1 MKKYIYLCL
10 CLLLCN
16 NIVAQDYLGN
26 FGRIVLCSYYPENG
40 GLPYEA
46 RQFLTNRLNQVTTN
60 FGIGGTDQ
68 NSRFVITAK
77 INILSKDIISGPPQ
91 MIAQQLE
98 INIFIADTIKQTIFA
113 NVSFQA
119 KGIGNNENLAMIDAI
134 KRIDLSNPKI
144 KALLDEGKNKI
155 ISFYATNCNF
165 IIKDALTDAKQGKY
179 DKAIYDLSLVPE
191 VCQECY
197 FKCLDTLIN
206 IYQNKI
212 NIEGKTLVNK
222 AKSVWASKLNPKG
235 AEEVGDILAKID
247 PYSTAQSD
255 ANLLIKIIDSKL
267 RIDQRESWE
276 FKLKQY
282 NDQILIKKEA
292 MRIADEKSKRDAVA
306 AENSA
311 SRNYE
316 LDKMRVNSYREV
328 AITYAKNQP
337 KQITNNR
344 FIFLR

>member
-1 MKKYIYLCL
+1 MKKII
-10 CLLLCN
+10 LLC
-16 NIVAQDYLGN
+16 ICGLMSTSLFAQDKLDD

-40 GLPYEA
+40 SLPDEA

-68 NSRFVITAK
+68 NARFVITAK
-77 INILSKDIISGPPQ
+77 INILSKDIIAGPPQ
-91 MIAQQLE
+91 KIAQQLE
-98 INIFIADTIKQTIFA
+98 INIIIADIYKQFIFA
-113 NVSFQA
+113 NTTFQA

-134 KRIDLSNPKI
+134 KRIDLSNPKV

-165 IIKDALTDAKQGKY
+165 IIKDAITDAKQGKY
-179 DKAIYDLSLVPE
+179 NKAIYDLSLVPE

-197 FKCLDTLIN
+197 FKCLDTLTN

-212 NIEGKTLVNK
+212 NVEGNNLMIK
-222 AKSVWASKLNPKG
+222 AKSVWASKLNPIG
-235 AEEVGDILAKID
+235 AEEVGDILVEIDPNSSAQRDAKLLINKID
-247 PYSTAQSD
+247 A
-255 ANLLIKIIDSKL
+255 KL
-267 RIDQRESWE
+267 RADQRARWE

-282 NDQILIKKEA
+282 NDKILMKKEA
-292 MRIADEKSKRDAVA
+292 MRIADEKSKRDAIA
-306 AENSA
+306 TENSA